1 MSDSL
6 WPHELQHSRLPHL
19 PGAGERHSTRDKG
32 HVAGSWHS
40 SFTISWSLVK
50 FMSIEL
56 MMPSNH
62 LILCHPILLHPLSFP
77 ASGFFPKS
85 QLFTSVGQ
93 SNGTSASA
101 SVFPMN
107 IQGWFLLGWTGLIS
121 LQSKGLS
128 GVFSSTTVWEHK
140 FFGAQ
145 PNIMAQHSHPYMTTG
160 KTISLTIQTFVG
172 KVISLLFNMLSRFVL
187 AFLPRSKYLLIS
199 GLQSPSTV
207 ILETKKI
214 KSVTLSIFSCL
225 FAMK

>member
-1 MSDSL
+1 MTSWIAARKASL
-6 WPHELQHSRLPHL
+6 
-19 PGAGERHSTRDKG
+19 
-32 HVAGSWHS
+32 
-40 SFTISWSLVK
+40 SFTISQSLLK
-50 FMSIEL
+50 LMSIEL

-121 LQSKGLS
+121 LQSKGLW

-145 PNIMAQHSHPYMTTG
+145 PNIMAQHSHPYITTG
-160 KTISLTIQTFVG
+160 KTIALTRWTSLC
-172 KVISLLFNMLSRFVL
+172 KVMSLLLICYLGLSFKKL
-187 AFLPRSKYLLIS
+187 RSWHPI
-199 GLQSPSTV
+199 QS
-207 ILETKKI
+207 LNGE
-214 KSVTLSIFSCL
+214 
-225 FAMK
+225 